1 MLANDVKAEKLS
13 PPASKGYKGMNMEGF
28 IATWYAKI
36 TRNDMDEFKALARRL
51 AGDLPAGSAVLEVAP
66 GPGYLAV
73 ELAGLGDYAVAG
85 LDISHT
91 FVEIAR
97 KNAVAAGVAVE
108 FRQGDAAA
116 MPFEDAT
123 FDLVVCRAAFK
134 NFSRPVVALA
144 EMRRVL
150 KPGGRALIIDLRRDV
165 PPDSMERYVDGLG
178 LGKINALI
186 TKATFKYMLIKRAYT
201 RREFEEFVSQA
212 GFEKCKI
219 VESLTGLEVWLE
231 K

>member
-1 MLANDVKAEKLS
+1 MTTDNLTAAQALPK
-13 PPASKGYKGMNMEGF
+13 ASKGYKGMNMEGF
-28 IATWYAKI
+28 IATWYAQI
-36 TRNDMDEFKALARRL
+36 TRKDMDEFKALARRL
-51 AGDLPAGSAVLEVAP
+51 AGNLPAGSRVLEVAP

-73 ELAGLGDYAVAG
+73 ELAGLGDYAVTG

-97 KNAVAAGVAVE
+97 KNAAAAGVAVE
-108 FRQGDAAA
+108 FRQGNAAA
-116 MPFEDAT
+116 MPFEEGT

-134 NFSRPVVALA
+134 NFSQPVVALA

-150 KPGGRALIIDLRRDV
+150 KPGGRALVIDLRRDV
-165 PPDSMERYVDGLG
+165 PPEAMDRYVDGLG

-186 TKATFKYMLIKRAYT
+186 TKWTFKSMLIKRAYT
-201 RREFEEFVSQA
+201 RREFEEFVAQA
-212 GFEKCKI
+212 GFEECTV

>member
-1 MLANDVKAEKLS
+1 MLANDVKTEKLS

-36 TRNDMDEFKALARRL
+36 TRKDMDEFKALAGRL
-51 AGDLPAGSAVLEVAP
+51 AGSLPAGSRVLEVAP

-73 ELAGLGDYAVAG
+73 ELAGLGGYAVTG

-97 KNAVAAGVAVE
+97 QNVAAAGVAVE
-108 FRQGDAAA
+108 FRQGDASA
-116 MPFEDAT
+116 MPFEAGL

-134 NFSRPVVALA
+134 NFSRPVEALA

-150 KPGGRALIIDLRRDV
+150 KPGGRALVIDLRRDV
-165 PPDSMERYVDGLG
+165 PPDAMDRYVDSLG
-178 LGKINALI
+178 LSKVNAFI
-186 TKATFKYMLIKRAYT
+186 TKWTFKTMLIKRAYT
-201 RREFEEFVSQA
+201 WREFEEFAAQA
-212 GFEKCKI
+212 GFEKCNI

>member
-1 MLANDVKAEKLS
+1 MLANDVKEKV
-13 PPASKGYKGMNMEGF
+13 PPRPSKAYKGMNMEGF

-36 TRNDMDEFKALARRL
+36 TQKDMDEYKALARRL
-51 AGDLPAGSAVLEVAP
+51 AGSLPAGSRVLEVAP

-73 ELAGLGDYAVAG
+73 ELAGLGNIAVTG

-97 KNAVAAGVAVE
+97 RNAAAAGVAAE
-108 FRQGDAAA
+108 FRQGDASA
-116 MPFEDAT
+116 MPFEAGT
-123 FDLVVCRAAFK
+123 FDIVVCRAAFK
-134 NFSRPVVALA
+134 NFSRPVEALA

-165 PPDSMERYVDGLG
+165 PPDSMDRYVDGLG

-186 TKATFKYMLIKRAYT
+186 TKWTFKAMLIKRAYT
-201 RREFEEFVSQA
+201 RREFEEFAAQA
-212 GFEKCKI
+212 GFEKRNI

>member
-1 MLANDVKAEKLS
+1 MLTNDVKTEKLS
-13 PPASKGYKGMNMEGF
+13 PRASKGYKGMNMEGF

-36 TRNDMDEFKALARRL
+36 TRKDMDEFKALARRL
-51 AGDLPAGSAVLEVAP
+51 AGGLSGGSRVLEVAP

-73 ELAGLGDYAVAG
+73 ELAGLGDFTVAG
-85 LDISHT
+85 LDISRT

-150 KPGGRALIIDLRRDV
+150 KPGGRALIVDLRRDV
-165 PPDSMERYVDGLG
+165 PPGSMDRYVDGLG
-178 LGKINALI
+178 LSKINALI

-201 RREFEEFVSQA
+201 RREFEEFAAQA
-212 GFEKCKI
+212 GFEKCNI